1 MRHFQKVAL
10 LVGSLGISVAA
21 MPAMAGGCGYGG
33 NPYACNMGTSVQS
46 WGTIPAAPTTVN
58 IMPPMG
64 HLKSVNYTRS
74 PNVSITRLHGMT
86 QVPSLTDFP
95 SAFTGGC
102 MPSSTQYCHSNAGT
116 PINVSLNAAPQMR
129 APIIAAPYTG
139 SSLSLA
145 TATPQYSF
153 TAPLPAPRIVAI
165 GGGYDPSKFT
175 PRVYG
180 DNNITPGIVHAPTS
194 FIDRDPTRAAMA
206 LQQASYSNYS
216 ATSLSPYAGA
226 SVQLG
231 GSTMMGGSFGSASS
245 VAAPSS
251 GTPYTGVDASG
262 GYWEKVSGVTRF
274 GDTIA
279 TQVICRRQ
287 APQPKVQV
295 QVQQQRVLRP
305 IIGVPVPV
313 PTPVPY
319 TVDVPVQGCMP
330 APIAAPAYGAMHG
343 RYGAMALRGS
353 QFAAPYMMRGAHLG
367 GFSQHHAA
375 PKPRVVPVPQPLTSG
390 RWTY

>member
-1 MRHFQKVAL
+1 MRHFQKLAL
-10 LVGSLGISVAA
+10 LAGSLGLTATA
-21 MPAMAGGCGYGG
+21 MPAMAGGCGFGG
-33 NPYACNMGTSVQS
+33 NPYACNAGTQVQS
-46 WGTIPAAPTTVN
+46 WGTPQLAPTTVN

-74 PNVSITRLHGMT
+74 PNVSITRLHGMAPT
-86 QVPSLTDFP
+86 AALTDFP
-95 SAFTGGC
+95 SGFTGGC
-102 MPSSTQYCHSNAGT
+102 LPSSTQYCRSNAGT
-116 PINVSLNAAPQMR
+116 PINMSLNAAPQMQ
-129 APIIAAPYTG
+129 APVIAAPFTA
-139 SSLSLA
+139 SSLSVA
-145 TATPQYSF
+145 APAQSFNF

-165 GGGYDPSKFT
+165 GGGYDPSKFA

-180 DNNITPGIVHAPTS
+180 ENNITPGIVHAPTS

-206 LQQASYSNYS
+206 LQRASYSNYS
-216 ATSLSPYAGA
+216 TSTMSPYAGA

-231 GSTMMGGSFGSASS
+231 GSTVMGGTSFGTSS
-245 VAAPSS
+245 TLSTGTA

-287 APQPKVQV
+287 APQPKA
-295 QVQQQRVLRP
+295 QVQQQRVVRP
-305 IIGVPVPV
+305 VIGVPVPV

-319 TVDVPVQGCMP
+319 TVNVPVAGVQGCIP
-330 APIAAPAYGAMHG
+330 APVHGGIA
-343 RYGAMALRGS
+343 RYGFSGQGRVMPVGYAGLRGP
-353 QFAAPYMMRGAHLG
+353 QFRGYGGHHVQPKAPI
-367 GFSQHHAA
+367 
-375 PKPRVVPVPQPLTSG
+375 VPVPRPLTSG